1 MSSMYLI
8 RKLITYL
15 VLGHCFIIAISNY
28 LVQFPINIFG
38 LDYTIGTFTFPI
50 IVLATDLTVRLS
62 NATNARKVIG
72 YAFIPAFIISYIF
85 ADFRIAIASVLA
97 YSIGQM
103 LDVFVFSKVR
113 DRVGDD
119 GFNLSSYWYLAP
131 VVSTFFAQL
140 IDTYLFYG
148 VAFYNSADDFMRENW
163 DLIAFNDFILKLVVC
178 YLAFLPI
185 YVLILNRTF
194 NYIRTRTEKNVIY
207 VYFS

>member
-1 MSSMYLI
+1 MSSMDLN

-97 YSIGQM
+97 YSIGQL

-113 DRVGDD
+113 NRVGDD

-194 NYIRTRTEKNVIY
+194 NYIKTRT
-207 VYFS
+207 

>member
-1 MSSMYLI
+1 MSSMDLN

-15 VLGHCFIIAISNY
+15 VLGHCFIIAVSNY

-97 YSIGQM
+97 YSIGQL

-194 NYIRTRTEKNVIY
+194 NYIKTRT
-207 VYFS
+207 

>member
-1 MSSMYLI
+1 MSSMDLN

-97 YSIGQM
+97 YSIGQL

-131 VVSTFFAQL
+131 VASTFFAQL

-163 DLIAFNDFILKLVVC
+163 DLIALNDFILKLVVC

-194 NYIRTRTEKNVIY
+194 NYIKTRT
-207 VYFS
+207 

>member
-1 MSSMYLI
+1 MSFMDLN

-97 YSIGQM
+97 YSIGQL

-148 VAFYNSADDFMRENW
+148 VAFYNSADEFMRENW

-194 NYIRTRTEKNVIY
+194 NYIKTRT
-207 VYFS
+207 

>member
-1 MSSMYLI
+1 MSFMDLN

-15 VLGHCFIIAISNY
+15 VLGHCLIIAISNY

-97 YSIGQM
+97 YSIGQL

-131 VVSTFFAQL
+131 VISTFFAQL

-148 VAFYNSADDFMRENW
+148 VAFYNSADNFMRENW

-194 NYIRTRTEKNVIY
+194 NYIRTRT
-207 VYFS
+207 

>member
-1 MSSMYLI
+1 MDFS

-28 LVQFPINIFG
+28 LVQFPVSIFG

-50 IVLATDLTVRLS
+50 IVLATDLTIRLS
-62 NATNARKVIG
+62 NASNARKVIG
-72 YAFIPAFIISYIF
+72 FAFVPAFIISYIF

-97 YSIGQM
+97 YSIGQL

-119 GFNLSSYWYLAP
+119 GLNLSSYWYLAP

-140 IDTYLFYG
+140 IDTYLFYS
-148 VAFYNSADDFMRENW
+148 VAFYNSTDDFMRDNW

-194 NYIRTRTEKNVIY
+194 NYIRTRT
-207 VYFS
+207 

>member
-1 MSSMYLI
+1 MSSMDLN

-15 VLGHCFIIAISNY
+15 VLGHCFIIAISNN

-97 YSIGQM
+97 YSIGQL

-194 NYIRTRTEKNVIY
+194 NYIKTRT
-207 VYFS
+207 

>member
-1 MSSMYLI
+1 MSFMDLN

-97 YSIGQM
+97 YSIGQL

-119 GFNLSSYWYLAP
+119 GFNLSSYWFLAP
-131 VVSTFFAQL
+131 AISTFFAQL

-194 NYIRTRTEKNVIY
+194 NYIKTRT
-207 VYFS
+207 